1 MKHVG
6 SPVASLQLLLQAL
19 LVSYGHQ
26 LLHMKLVAHKSLKCL
41 PLTRKTTRRTTLT
54 TLKSTLRTVNITVDI
69 SNLRESADTPPI
81 PATACID
88 DLPRPTSASYVT
100 R

>member
-6 SPVASLQLLLQAL
+6 SPVASLQLPLQAL

-26 LLHMKLVAHKSLKCL
+26 LLHMKLVAQRSLKCSL
-41 PLTRKTTRRTTLT
+41 LTCKTTRKMTLT
-54 TLKSTLRTVNITVDI
+54 TPKSTLRTVNITVDI
-69 SNLRESADTPPI
+69 SNLQESADTPPI
-81 PATACID
+81 PTARID
-88 DLPRPTSASYVT
+88 NLLGPTSASYVT